1 MQSRAAFNR
10 FGHVIENLEPVND
23 EMRKKPFT
31 VPTVTVSIT
40 VDNPMDNSTVKTRQ
54 SQISYVD

>member
-31 VPTVTVSIT
+31 VPTVTVSIA
-40 VDNPMDNSTVKTRQ
+40 VENSMDNSTLKTRQ
-54 SQISYVD
+54 SQVSYIE